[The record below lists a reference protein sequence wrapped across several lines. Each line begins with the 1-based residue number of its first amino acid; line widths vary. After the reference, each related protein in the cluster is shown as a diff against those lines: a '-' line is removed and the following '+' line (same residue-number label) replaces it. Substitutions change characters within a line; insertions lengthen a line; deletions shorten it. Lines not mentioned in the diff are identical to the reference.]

1 MLFWCLRKQGI
12 PSYAINVRI
21 SSRLSYWYGTT
32 PTMSRRLFRGFR
44 RIFAQSKTDVTR
56 LSEFTS
62 KNVEV
67 LGNAKFDLLSSA
79 PLKEKEGWI
88 KSLNRQIICFG
99 SFHRDEFKVIFSAR
113 SVLKNEDFLFLIA
126 PRNLQDLSA
135 FKSRIK
141 GRSESF
147 SSFSKGK
154 DAAETSDYLL
164 LDEMGVL
171 SRVYQVCSLTIIGGS
186 FNKVGGHNPLEPM
199 VYRRPV
205 LVGPGMRNYAD
216 LVREGIKEGYLWQV
230 KNSKELCK
238 LLSSYRKNPKPY
250 IEGSLK
256 AYRFVEKNQGTL
268 QRSWEKV
275 DQNP

>member
-1 MLFWCLRKQGI
+1 MLFWYLRRKKI

-21 SSRLSYWYGTT
+21 SERLSYWYGAT
-32 PTMSRRLFRGFR
+32 PSMSRNLFRGFR
-44 RIFAQSKTDVTR
+44 RIFAQTQTDVTR
-56 LSEFTS
+56 LSDFTRT
-62 KNVEV
+62 NVEV

-88 KSLNRQIICFG
+88 KTMNRQIICFG
-99 SFHRDEFKVIFSAR
+99 SFHKDEFKVIFSAR
-113 SVLKNEDFLFLIA
+113 SVLNPKDFLFLIA

-135 FKSRIK
+135 LKTRIK
-141 GRSESF
+141 ARSESF
-147 SSFSKGK
+147 SNFSEGK
-154 DAAETSDYLL
+154 ENTENCDYLL
-164 LDEMGVL
+164 LDKMGVL
-171 SRVYQVCSLTIIGGS
+171 SRIYQVCSFTIIGGS

-216 LVREGIKEGYLWQV
+216 LVREGIKQGYLWQV
-230 KNSKELCK
+230 RNAQELCLYLRK
-238 LLSSYRKNPKPY
+238 YAKNPKPY

-256 AYRFVEKNQGTL
+256 AYRFVEENQGTL
-268 QRSWEKV
+268 SRSWEKV